1 MKLRTLGN
9 SGRKIS
15 AIGLGCTGMSHAY
28 GKADDQESMVT
39 IARAVE
45 LGINFFDSSDAY
57 GNGHNEELLG
67 RAIKAR
73 RNSLIIC
80 TKFGNLRDSR
90 GQPAG
95 INGQPEY
102 VPAACE
108 ACLKRLGLDFIDLYY
123 LHRVDPKVPIEDTV
137 SAMAKLVE
145 QGKVRYLGLS
155 EAGAQTLHRAHAV
168 HPIPA
173 LQTEYSLWTRD
184 AEKEWLPACRE
195 LGITYVAYGP
205 LGRGFLSGKIRS
217 PNSLG
222 FDDRRRRSPRFRS
235 ENLTRNVS
243 LLKPL
248 EEIAAASGC
257 TPAQIALAWVLA
269 QGEDIVP
276 IPGTKRRPYLE
287 ENVRAVDIKLQD
299 SDLKKL
305 DEAFTPGSTAG
316 THYAAHQMANM
327 GR

>member
-1 MKLRTLGN
+1 
-9 SGRKIS
+9 
-15 AIGLGCTGMSHAY
+15 
-28 GKADDQESMVT
+28 
-39 IARAVE
+39 
-45 LGINFFDSSDAY
+45 
-57 GNGHNEELLG
+57 
-67 RAIKAR
+67 
-73 RNSLIIC
+73 
-80 TKFGNLRDSR
+80 
-90 GQPAG
+90 
-95 INGQPEY
+95 
-102 VPAACE
+102 
-108 ACLKRLGLDFIDLYY
+108 
-123 LHRVDPKVPIEDTV
+123 
-137 SAMAKLVE
+137 MAKLIE

-155 EAGAQTLHRAHAV
+155 EAGAQTLRRAHAV
-168 HPIPA
+168 HPITA

-184 AEKEWLPACRE
+184 AEEEWLPACRE

-217 PNSLG
+217 PDSLG
-222 FDDRRRRSPRFRS
+222 LDDRRRRSPRFRS
-235 ENLTRNVS
+235 EDLTRNVS

-248 EEIAAASGC
+248 EEIVAASGC
-257 TPAQIALAWVLA
+257 TTAQIALAWMLA

-316 THYAAHQMANM
+316 TRYPAHQMANM